1 MKNIFYQYYIKWLR
15 DFFYIGQSEI
25 ADTLYMSVSAYSKM
39 EQGKKTIQDEDFEAI
54 IHFYEGRKE
63 SYSFCFDEEKEEK
76 ANALIRQCIVSFVY
90 RSQKEMLPE
99 LENYLSD
106 PTNLHSLAFFETKLL
121 EMIYEYFADLPFQER
136 LPFLLEHMDLF
147 NTTAQSMIYDLYGLS
162 KLRTY
167 DETAIECFQTA
178 KSLSVLL
185 NIPGWLGLIDYHLI
199 ITYLRFMQPE
209 KSFPFFEEC
218 GKDLQ
223 NSGSHRRILD
233 LHLNQAQCYMKLGL
247 REEAD
252 SLFQTMLQTYNQVE
266 EEDFLKS
273 IYGNYSWNQLIQ
285 KNYSFAID
293 LVNKAL
299 AYNSKFP
306 DLYITLAYSNYQL
319 GQPEDA
325 LDAIA
330 AFRRQNRKDPRS
342 KMVLKFL
349 EVLENFLL
357 GRKKTFE
364 RLASQLLLQLEKWR
378 DLEVDLFVYQ
388 MLIDHYT
395 GMQDEHS
402 LCAVQA
408 KLIDFLMH

>member
-1 MKNIFYQYYIKWLR
+1 MKNTFCQYYIKWLR

-25 ADTLYMSVSAYSKM
+25 ADALYMSVSTYSKM
-39 EQGKKTIQDEDFEAI
+39 EQGKKTIRDEDFEAVVR
-54 IHFYEGRKE
+54 FYEGRKE
-63 SYSFCFDEEKEEK
+63 DYSFCFDEEKKEK

-90 RSQKEMLPE
+90 RNQKEMLPE

-106 PTNLHSLAFFETKLL
+106 STNLHSFAFFETKLL
-121 EMIYEYFADLPFQER
+121 EMIYEYFTDLSFQER

-147 NTTAQSMIYDLYGLS
+147 NQTSQSMIYDLYGLS

-199 ITYLRFMQPE
+199 ITYLRFMKPE
-209 KSFPFFEEC
+209 KAFPLFEEC
-218 GKDLQ
+218 GREFQ
-223 NSGSHRRILD
+223 NAGAHRRL
-233 LHLNQAQCYMKLGL
+233 LNLRFNQAQCFLKLGL
-247 REEAD
+247 FEESDAIH
-252 SLFQTMLQTYNQVE
+252 LNLIETYNQVDTE
-266 EEDFLKS
+266 RFVAM
-273 IYGNYSWNQLIQ
+273 IYVNFSWSKLLQKQYNEAIQFAKKAIQLNYNFS
-285 KNYSFAID
+285 
-293 LVNKAL
+293 
-299 AYNSKFP
+299 

-395 GMQDEHS
+395 GMEDEHS
-402 LCAVQA
+402 LCVVQA

>member
-1 MKNIFYQYYIKWLR
+1 MKNTFYPYYIKWLR

-25 ADTLYMSVSAYSKM
+25 ADALYMSVGAYSKM
-39 EQGKKTIQDEDFEAI
+39 EQGKKTIRDKDFEAVI
-54 IHFYEGRKE
+54 RFYEERKE
-63 SYSFCFDEEKEEK
+63 GYSFCFDEEKKEK
-76 ANALIRQCIVSFVY
+76 ANARIRQCIVSFVY

-106 PTNLHSLAFFETKLL
+106 STNLHSFAFFETKLL
-121 EMIYEYFADLPFQER
+121 EMIYEYFANLPFQER

-147 NTTAQSMIYDLYGLS
+147 DATAQSMIYDLYGLN
-162 KLRTY
+162 KLRKY
-167 DETAIECFQTA
+167 DETAIEYFQTA

-185 NIPGWLGLIDYHLI
+185 NIPGWLGLINYHLI
-199 ITYLRFMQPE
+199 IAYLRFMQPE
-209 KSFPFFEEC
+209 KAFPFFEES

-266 EEDFLKS
+266 NDDFLKS

-293 LVNKAL
+293 LVNKAI

-306 DLYITLAYSNYQL
+306 DLYITLAYSNYRL
-319 GQPEDA
+319 GQPENA

-330 AFRRQNRKDPRS
+330 TFRGQNREDPRS
-342 KMVLKFL
+342 KMVLQFL
-349 EVLENFLL
+349 EVLESFLL

-364 RLASQLLLQLEKWR
+364 RLANQLLPRLEKWK

-395 GMQDEHS
+395 RMEDEHA
-402 LCAVQA
+402 LCVVQT

>member
-1 MKNIFYQYYIKWLR
+1 MKNTFYPHYIKWLR

-25 ADTLYMSVSAYSKM
+25 ADALYMSVSTYSKM
-39 EQGKKTIQDEDFEAI
+39 EQGKKTIQDEDFSAI
-54 IHFYEGRKE
+54 IRFYEGKKE
-63 SYSFCFDEEKEEK
+63 DYSFCFDEEKKEK

-106 PTNLHSLAFFETKLL
+106 SANLHSFAFFETKLL
-121 EMIYEYFADLPFQER
+121 EMIYEYFADLSFQER
-136 LPFLLEHMDLF
+136 LPFLLEHLDLF

-185 NIPGWLGLIDYHLI
+185 NIPGWLGLIDHHLI
-199 ITYLRFMQPE
+199 LTYLRFMNPE
-209 KSFPFFEEC
+209 KAFTFFEEC
-218 GKDLQ
+218 GREFQ
-223 NSGSHRRILD
+223 NAGAHRRL
-233 LHLNQAQCYMKLGL
+233 LNLRFNQAHCFAKLGL
-247 REEAD
+247 FDESEQIYIN
-252 SLFQTMLQTYNQVE
+252 LIQTYNQV
-266 EEDFLKS
+266 DTKRFVAMVYS
-273 IYGNYSWNQLIQ
+273 NYSWSKLVQ
-285 KNYSFAID
+285 KNYTEALHLAKKAMD
-293 LVNKAL
+293 LKTNIEDV
-299 AYNSKFP
+299 
-306 DLYITLAYSNYQL
+306 YITLAYSNYQL

-395 GMQDEHS
+395 GMEDEHS
-402 LCAVQA
+402 LCVVQA

>member
-1 MKNIFYQYYIKWLR
+1 
-15 DFFYIGQSEI
+15 
-25 ADTLYMSVSAYSKM
+25 
-39 EQGKKTIQDEDFEAI
+39 
-54 IHFYEGRKE
+54 
-63 SYSFCFDEEKEEK
+63 
-76 ANALIRQCIVSFVY
+76 
-90 RSQKEMLPE
+90 
-99 LENYLSD
+99 
-106 PTNLHSLAFFETKLL
+106 
-121 EMIYEYFADLPFQER
+121 
-136 LPFLLEHMDLF
+136 
-147 NTTAQSMIYDLYGLS
+147 
-162 KLRTY
+162 
-167 DETAIECFQTA
+167 
-178 KSLSVLL
+178 
-185 NIPGWLGLIDYHLI
+185 
-199 ITYLRFMQPE
+199 
-209 KSFPFFEEC
+209 
-218 GKDLQ
+218 
-223 NSGSHRRILD
+223 
-233 LHLNQAQCYMKLGL
+233 MKLGV

-395 GMQDEHS
+395 GMEDEHS
-402 LCAVQA
+402 LCVVQA